1 MSVQFKAYAVRSGD
15 LWWSSRQNCFVGAPD
30 ETSFTPTDA
39 GSTKQRIDR
48 KIKKITDH
56 HETLKS
62 IGMQRMIRSVEVAEL
77 AQWRN
82 ARVIEVTVN
91 VTEKQND

>member
-1 MSVQFKAYAVRSGD
+1 MQFAAVTCGGAVVKTALWMHRTRHRLLLQTLDRPSSVLIEKS
-15 LWWSSRQNCFVGAPD
+15 
-30 ETSFTPTDA
+30 
-39 GSTKQRIDR
+39 
-48 KIKKITDH
+48 KKISDH
-56 HETLKS
+56 LETLKS

-82 ARVIEVTVN
+82 ARVVEVAVN